1 MFESEADRLAM
12 VQAVGEAFST
22 SRPEKL
28 WLIFDREFIEQ
39 SLGNFRIET
48 GKPVVFGRS
57 SDVALHELVKD
68 SPITRDL
75 DGAKY
80 FCKRFEPDGTGM
92 TLVVLSL

>member
-1 MFESEADRLAM
+1 VLESEADRLAM
-12 VQAVGEAFST
+12 VQAVGEPFST

-39 SLGNFRIET
+39 TVGNFRNEGRRPI
-48 GKPVVFGRS
+48 GFCRS

-68 SPITRDL
+68 SALTRDS

-80 FCKRFEPDGTGM
+80 FVKRFEPDGTGM
-92 TLVVLSL
+92 TLLVLSS